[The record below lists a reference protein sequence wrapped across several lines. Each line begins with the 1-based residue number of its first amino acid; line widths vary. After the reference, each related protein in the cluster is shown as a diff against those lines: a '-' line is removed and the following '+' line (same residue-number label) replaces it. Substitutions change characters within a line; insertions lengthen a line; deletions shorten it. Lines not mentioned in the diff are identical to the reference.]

1 MKTKRTIFIIFSY
14 ICLLLL
20 IPGCNRN
27 KNSHNKGE
35 NVMNT
40 YDIIYQNTKTKK
52 ELLVGKTIYKAEYGY
67 VDNNIQG
74 YNNFYYQIWKNDS
87 YANLAYNDG
96 KWISKETFFQ
106 DGLAKT
112 AINNNITITFIS
124 PENGEVTISG
134 NPKIVN
140 GTNGIL
146 EIYINDTL
154 LKKYEISDE
163 MGIYHNDKVT
173 IAKNDQIHFKLIG
186 DVTLYY
192 NPTIDYLDSFEK
204 SLHHSPEGY
213 YGDVHPFYDE
223 KNNKMYMYYLSTGK
237 QEKPIEIYSSLL
249 TTSKNMIQYN
259 DTTIKV
265 STTNPPEQNLY
276 YALGVYEDA
285 KGNYRSSFGYGN
297 YAGATLSNDLIT
309 WSQGA
314 TPYIDDNDGL
324 FKYTFRAYFDSD
336 VTSGRDPDIYY
347 DKDTKKYYCVV
358 MNYYTNQ
365 TDKGEKGLALYIA
378 NQDGKYSTKA
388 YKLLNCTGRGDP
400 ECPQLKKI
408 GTRWYLFYSI
418 YGTGTSENVGKFAY
432 RVGDEN
438 TSPELINW
446 NNLPEY
452 YLDGGDLHAA
462 QIVKVRDKFYMYG
475 WINYE
480 PLQNVWGGYLN
491 LAREV
496 YQSEDGTLRTRLDE
510 KITSLLNRGIIYKDD
525 NNISINEKIE
535 KDLGNY
541 YRCLIFSNIKIN
553 KTLNYAGYKVSDGK
567 NNWYIVISNVNDEKY
582 LAITS
587 DLNNLNPSTSI
598 KINDQNEFNLKIVID
613 NNFIEAFVNDEY
625 GVVANTTLLNKNYK
639 ISLIGNGNLINIAKQ
654 KICKL
659 ADYNN
664 IFD

>member
-1 MKTKRTIFIIFSY
+1 
-14 ICLLLL
+14 
-20 IPGCNRN
+20 
-27 KNSHNKGE
+27 
-35 NVMNT
+35 MNT

-52 ELLVGKTIYKAEYGY
+52 ESLVGKTIYKAEYGY

-74 YNNFYYQIWKNDS
+74 YNNFYYQIWENNS
-87 YANLAYNDG
+87 YANLIYKDG
-96 KWISKETFFQ
+96 KWIAKETYFQ
-106 DGLAKT
+106 DGVAKT
-112 AINNNITITFIS
+112 TINNNITITFVS

-134 NPKIVN
+134 NPKIIN
-140 GTNGIL
+140 GTKGIL

-163 MGIYHNDKVT
+163 MGIYHNDKVMIT
-173 IAKNDQIHFKLIG
+173 KNDQIHFKLIG

-192 NPTIDYLDSFEK
+192 NPTIDYLNSSEK
-204 SLHHSPEGY
+204 SLHHYPEGY

-237 QEKPIEIYSSLL
+237 QEKPVETFSSLL
-249 TTSKNMIQYN
+249 TTSNNMIQYK

-314 TPYIDDNDGL
+314 TPYIDDKDGL

-378 NQDGKYSTKA
+378 NQDGKYSTKV

-418 YGTGTSENVGKFAY
+418 YGTGTSGNVGKFAY

-462 QIVKVRDKFYMYG
+462 QIVKVKDKVYMYG

-525 NNISINEKIE
+525 NNVSINGKLE
-535 KDLGNY
+535 KDLGDY

-553 KTLNYAGYKVSDGK
+553 KTLNYTGYKVTDGK
-567 NNWYIVISNVNDEKY
+567 NNWYIVISNVNGEKY

-587 DLNNLNPSTSI
+587 DLNNLNPTTSI

-639 ISLIGNGNLINIAKQ
+639 ISLIGNGNLIDIENQ

>member
-1 MKTKRTIFIIFSY
+1 MKTKKTIFIIFSY
-14 ICLLLL
+14 LCLLLL
-20 IPGCNRN
+20 IPGCN

-35 NVMNT
+35 NNMNT

-52 ELLVGKTIYKAEYGY
+52 ESLVGKTIYKAEYGY

-74 YNNFYYQIWKNDS
+74 YNNFYYQIWENNS
-87 YANLAYNDG
+87 YANLIYKDG
-96 KWISKETFFQ
+96 KWIAKETYFQ
-106 DGLAKT
+106 DGVAKT
-112 AINNNITITFIS
+112 TINNNITITFVS

-134 NPKIVN
+134 NPKIIN
-140 GTNGIL
+140 GTKGIL

-163 MGIYHNDKVT
+163 MGIYHNDKVMIT
-173 IAKNDQIHFKLIG
+173 KNDQIHFKLIG

-192 NPTIDYLDSFEK
+192 NPTIDYLNSSEK
-204 SLHHSPEGY
+204 SLHHYPEGY

-237 QEKPIEIYSSLL
+237 QEKPVETFSSLL
-249 TTSKNMIQYN
+249 TTSNNMIQYK

-314 TPYIDDNDGL
+314 TPYIDDKDGL

-418 YGTGTSENVGKFAY
+418 YGTGTSGNVGKFAY

-462 QIVKVRDKFYMYG
+462 QIVKVKDKVYMYG

-525 NNISINEKIE
+525 NNVSINGNIE
-535 KDLGNY
+535 KDLGDY

-553 KTLNYAGYKVSDGK
+553 KTLNYTGYKVTDGK
-567 NNWYIVISNVNDEKY
+567 NNWYIVISNVNGEKY

-587 DLNNLNPSTSI
+587 DLNNLNPTTSI

-639 ISLIGNGNLINIAKQ
+639 ISLIGNGNLIDIENQ

>member
-1 MKTKRTIFIIFSY
+1 MKTKKTIFIIFSY
-14 ICLLLL
+14 LCLLLL
-20 IPGCNRN
+20 IPGCN

-35 NVMNT
+35 NNMNT

-52 ELLVGKTIYKAEYGY
+52 ESLVGKTIYKAEYGY

-74 YNNFYYQIWKNDS
+74 YNNFYYQIWENNS
-87 YANLAYNDG
+87 YANLIYKDG
-96 KWISKETFFQ
+96 KWIAKETYFQ
-106 DGLAKT
+106 DGVAKT
-112 AINNNITITFIS
+112 TINNNITITFVS

-134 NPKIVN
+134 NPKIIN
-140 GTNGIL
+140 GTKGIL

-163 MGIYHNDKVT
+163 MGIYHNDKVMIT
-173 IAKNDQIHFKLIG
+173 KNDQIHFKLIG

-192 NPTIDYLDSFEK
+192 NPTIDYLNSSEK
-204 SLHHSPEGY
+204 SLHHYPEGY

-237 QEKPIEIYSSLL
+237 QEKPVETFSSLL
-249 TTSKNMIQYN
+249 TTSNNMIQYK

-314 TPYIDDNDGL
+314 TPYIDDKDGL

-378 NQDGKYSTKA
+378 NQDGKYSTKV

-418 YGTGTSENVGKFAY
+418 YGTGTSGNVGKFAY

-462 QIVKVRDKFYMYG
+462 QIVKVKDKVYMYG

-525 NNISINEKIE
+525 NNVSINGKLE
-535 KDLGNY
+535 KDLGDY

-553 KTLNYAGYKVSDGK
+553 KTLNYTGYKVTDGK
-567 NNWYIVISNVNDEKY
+567 NNWYIVISNVNGEKY

-587 DLNNLNPSTSI
+587 DLNNLNPTTSI

-639 ISLIGNGNLINIAKQ
+639 ISLIGNGNLIDIENQ

>member
-1 MKTKRTIFIIFSY
+1 MKIKKTIFLIFSCL
-14 ICLLLL
+14 CLLLL
-20 IPGCNRN
+20 IPGCKEN
-27 KNSHNKGE
+27 KNPHNKGE
-35 NVMNT
+35 NDMNT
-40 YDIIYQNTKTKK
+40 YDIIYQNIKTKK
-52 ELLVGKTIYKAEYGY
+52 ESLIGKTTYKAEYGY

-74 YNNFYYQIWKNDS
+74 YNNFYYQIWENNT
-87 YANLAYNDG
+87 YLNLAYDDG
-96 KWISKETFFQ
+96 KWISKDTYFK

-112 AINNNITITFIS
+112 TINNNITITFIS
-124 PENGEVTISG
+124 PENGEITISG
-134 NPKIVN
+134 NPKIIN
-140 GTNGIL
+140 GSKGDL

-186 DVTLYY
+186 DVTIYY
-192 NPTIDYLDSFEK
+192 NPTIDYLNSSEK
-204 SLHHSPEGY
+204 SLHYYPEGY

-237 QEKPIEIYSSLL
+237 QEKPVEIFSSLL
-249 TTSKNMIQYN
+249 TTSNNMIQYN

-265 STTNPPEQNLY
+265 STSNPPEQNLY

-297 YAGATLSNDLIT
+297 YAGATLSNDLIN

-314 TPYIDDNDGL
+314 TPYIDEKDGL

-378 NQDGKYSTKA
+378 DQDGKYSTKA

-408 GTRWYLFYSI
+408 GKRWYLFYSI
-418 YGTGTSENVGKFAY
+418 YGTGTAGNVGKFAY

-438 TSPELINW
+438 TNPELINW

-452 YLDGGDLHAA
+452 YLDGGDLHAV
-462 QIVKVRDKFYMYG
+462 QIVKVKDKVYMYG
-475 WINYE
+475 WINYL

-496 YQSEDGTLRTRLDE
+496 YQCDDGTLRTRLDE
-510 KITSLLNRGIIYKDD
+510 KITTLLNKGIIYKDE
-525 NNISINEKIE
+525 NCITINEKME
-535 KDLGNY
+535 KDLGDY
-541 YRCLIFSNIKIN
+541 YRSLVFSNLKVN
-553 KTLNYAGYKVSDGK
+553 QNLNYVGYRITDGK
-567 NNWYIVISNVNDEKY
+567 SNWYVIISNVNGEKY
-582 LAITS
+582 LTITN

-598 KINDQNEFNLKIVID
+598 KINNQNEYNLKIVID

-639 ISLIGNGNLINIAKQ
+639 ISLIGNGNSINVENQ

>member
-1 MKTKRTIFIIFSY
+1 MKTKKTIFIIFSY
-14 ICLLLL
+14 LCLLLL
-20 IPGCNRN
+20 IPGCN

-35 NVMNT
+35 NNMNT

-52 ELLVGKTIYKAEYGY
+52 ESLVGKTIYKAEYGY

-74 YNNFYYQIWKNDS
+74 YNNFYYQIWENNS
-87 YANLAYNDG
+87 YANLIYKDG
-96 KWISKETFFQ
+96 KWIAKETYFQ
-106 DGLAKT
+106 DGVAKT
-112 AINNNITITFIS
+112 TINNNITITFVS
-124 PENGEVTISG
+124 PENCEVTISG
-134 NPKIVN
+134 NPKIIN
-140 GTNGIL
+140 GTKGIL

-163 MGIYHNDKVT
+163 MGIYHNDKVMIT
-173 IAKNDQIHFKLIG
+173 KNDQIHFKLIG

-192 NPTIDYLDSFEK
+192 NPTIDYLNSSEK
-204 SLHHSPEGY
+204 SLHHYPEGY

-237 QEKPIEIYSSLL
+237 QEKPVETFSSLL
-249 TTSKNMIQYN
+249 TTSNNMIQYN

-314 TPYIDDNDGL
+314 TPYIDDKDGL

-418 YGTGTSENVGKFAY
+418 YGTGTSGNVGKFAY

-462 QIVKVRDKFYMYG
+462 QIVKVKDKVYMYG

-525 NNISINEKIE
+525 NNVSINGNIE
-535 KDLGNY
+535 KDLGDY

-553 KTLNYAGYKVSDGK
+553 KTLNYTGYKVTDGK
-567 NNWYIVISNVNDEKY
+567 NNWYIVISNVNGEKY

-587 DLNNLNPSTSI
+587 DLNNLNPTTSI

-639 ISLIGNGNLINIAKQ
+639 ISLIGNGNLIDIENQ

>member
-1 MKTKRTIFIIFSY
+1 MKTKKTIFIIFSY
-14 ICLLLL
+14 LCLLLL
-20 IPGCNRN
+20 IPGCN

-35 NVMNT
+35 NNMNT

-52 ELLVGKTIYKAEYGY
+52 ESLVGKTIYKAEYGY

-74 YNNFYYQIWKNDS
+74 YNNFYYQIWENNS
-87 YANLAYNDG
+87 YANLIYKDG
-96 KWISKETFFQ
+96 KWIAKETYFQ
-106 DGLAKT
+106 DGVAKT
-112 AINNNITITFIS
+112 TINNNITITFVS

-134 NPKIVN
+134 NPKIIN
-140 GTNGIL
+140 GTKGIL

-163 MGIYHNDKVT
+163 MGIYHNDKVMIT
-173 IAKNDQIHFKLIG
+173 KNDQIHFKLIG

-192 NPTIDYLDSFEK
+192 NPTIDYLNSSEK
-204 SLHHSPEGY
+204 SLHHYPEGY

-237 QEKPIEIYSSLL
+237 QEKPVETFSSLL
-249 TTSKNMIQYN
+249 TTSNNMIQYN

-314 TPYIDDNDGL
+314 TPYIDDKDGL

-418 YGTGTSENVGKFAY
+418 YGTGTSGNVGKFAY

-462 QIVKVRDKFYMYG
+462 QIVKVKDKVYMYG

-525 NNISINEKIE
+525 NNVSINGNIE
-535 KDLGNY
+535 KDLGDY

-553 KTLNYAGYKVSDGK
+553 KTLNYTGYKVTDGK
-567 NNWYIVISNVNDEKY
+567 NNWYIVISNVNGEKY

-587 DLNNLNPSTSI
+587 DLNNLNPTTSI

-639 ISLIGNGNLINIAKQ
+639 ISLIGNGNLIDIENQ

>member
-1 MKTKRTIFIIFSY
+1 MKIKKTIYLIFSCL
-14 ICLLLL
+14 CLLLL
-20 IPGCNRN
+20 IPGCKEN
-27 KNSHNKGE
+27 KNPHNKGE
-35 NVMNT
+35 NDMNT
-40 YDIIYQNTKTKK
+40 YDIIYQNIKTKK
-52 ELLVGKTIYKAEYGY
+52 ESLVGKTTYKAEYGY
-67 VDNNIQG
+67 VDNNTQG
-74 YNNFYYQIWKNDS
+74 YNNFYYQIWEDNS
-87 YANLAYNDG
+87 YLNLAYDDG
-96 KWISKETFFQ
+96 KWISKDTYFQ
-106 DGLAKT
+106 DGFAKT
-112 AINNNITITFIS
+112 TINNNITITFVS
-124 PENGEVTISG
+124 PESGEVTISG
-134 NPKIVN
+134 NPKIIN
-140 GTNGIL
+140 GTKGIL

-163 MGIYHNDKVT
+163 LGIYHNDKVMIT
-173 IAKNDQIHFKLIG
+173 KNDQIHFKLIG
-186 DVTLYY
+186 DVILYY
-192 NPTIDYLDSFEK
+192 NPTIDYLDSSEK
-204 SLHHSPEGY
+204 SLHHYPEGY

-237 QEKPIEIYSSLL
+237 QEKPVETFSSLL
-249 TTSKNMIQYN
+249 TTSNNMIQYN

-265 STTNPPEQNLY
+265 STSNPPEQNLY

-285 KGNYRSSFGYGN
+285 EGNYRSSFGYGN

-314 TPYIDDNDGL
+314 TPYIDDKDGL
-324 FKYTFRAYFDSD
+324 FKYTFRTYFDSD

-418 YGTGTSENVGKFAY
+418 YGTGTSGNVGKFAY

-462 QIVKVRDKFYMYG
+462 QIVKVKDKVYMYG

-525 NNISINEKIE
+525 NNVSINGNIE
-535 KDLGNY
+535 KDLGDY

-553 KTLNYAGYKVSDGK
+553 KTLNYTGYKVTDGK
-567 NNWYIVISNVNDEKY
+567 NNWYIVISNVNGEKY

-598 KINDQNEFNLKIVID
+598 KINAQNEFNLKIVID

-639 ISLIGNGNLINIAKQ
+639 ISLIGNGNLIDIENQ

>member
-1 MKTKRTIFIIFSY
+1 MKTKKTIFIIFSY
-14 ICLLLL
+14 LCLLLL
-20 IPGCNRN
+20 IPGCN

-35 NVMNT
+35 NNMNT

-52 ELLVGKTIYKAEYGY
+52 ESLVGKTIYKAEYGY

-74 YNNFYYQIWKNDS
+74 YNNFYYQIWENNS
-87 YANLAYNDG
+87 YANLIYKDG
-96 KWISKETFFQ
+96 KWIAKETYFQ
-106 DGLAKT
+106 DGVAKT
-112 AINNNITITFIS
+112 TINNNITITFVS

-134 NPKIVN
+134 NPKIIN
-140 GTNGIL
+140 GTKGIL

-163 MGIYHNDKVT
+163 MGIYHNDKVMIT
-173 IAKNDQIHFKLIG
+173 KNDQIHFKLIG

-192 NPTIDYLDSFEK
+192 NPTIDYLNSSEK
-204 SLHHSPEGY
+204 SLHHYPEGY

-237 QEKPIEIYSSLL
+237 QEKPVETFSSLL
-249 TTSKNMIQYN
+249 TTSNNMIQYK

-314 TPYIDDNDGL
+314 TPYIDDKDGL

-418 YGTGTSENVGKFAY
+418 YGTGTSGNVGKFAY

-462 QIVKVRDKFYMYG
+462 QIVKVKDKVYMYG

-525 NNISINEKIE
+525 NNVSINGKLE
-535 KDLGNY
+535 KDLGDY

-553 KTLNYAGYKVSDGK
+553 KTLNYTGYKVTDGK
-567 NNWYIVISNVNDEKY
+567 NNWYIVISNVNGEKY

-587 DLNNLNPSTSI
+587 DLNNLNPTTSI

-639 ISLIGNGNLINIAKQ
+639 ISLIGNGNLIDIENQ